1 MKKSLIIVGMAALVL
16 GACHKVDTVVTETP
30 QEIGFKA
37 ISANATK
44 ANELVGTLLNK
55 DYSIYASATQKNSA
69 GTIENAAFFVD
80 QQFQTEDPTVS
91 TSSQYR
97 AWNGTAAAPI
107 YWPVGGATVDF
118 LAYALPTEI
127 YNAGTVKGV
136 WSNTTDIA
144 SGVSFT
150 WNTSDNQVDLL
161 YAANNAATR
170 EKGNVNMSF
179 KHAQALLAFQAKT
192 GVADAITIKSITVNG
207 VKVYGTFTV
216 DNSRN
221 ELVASWSDF
230 GEAIDRLITNSTC
243 DLTDTYAMVG
253 ETLLVPQQPKCNFT
267 IEYTMGNSKPMK
279 YTYNETRGTWEMGKK
294 YIYKLDMKL
303 NEIILTE
310 NVMDFVDAAVPEI
323 PLN

>member
-1 MKKSLIIVGMAALVL
+1 MKKSLIFVGMVALVL

-44 ANELVGTLLNK
+44 ANELVGTLLTK
-55 DYSIYASATQKNSA
+55 DYSIYASATQKNTA
-69 GTIENAAFFVD
+69 GTIENPAFFVD
-80 QQFQTEDPTVS
+80 QQFQTADAEVEV
-91 TSSQYR
+91 SSQYR
-97 AWNGTAAAPI
+97 AWNGTAEAPI
-107 YWPVGGATVDF
+107 YWPVGGVTIDF
-118 LAYALPTEI
+118 LAYAVPTEI
-127 YNAGTVKGV
+127 YKAGTVKGV

-192 GVADAITIKSITVNG
+192 GVAGAITIKSITVNG

-267 IEYTMGNSKPMK
+267 IEYTMGGSNTMK

-294 YIYKLDMKL
+294 YIYKLDMAL
-303 NEIILTE
+303 SEIILTE
-310 NVMDFVDAAVPEI
+310 DVQDFVDAAVPEI